1 MAEALFYA
9 VLTGGA
15 LGLLFDALRFSRLL
29 FNDKFFFDFFFWII
43 SSIVVFCYLL
53 VFNNGSIR
61 AVYLAFILLGFL
73 AVIFSLGYATKPVQ
87 QRLAKKI
94 KIRLKKLKKVL
105 QKLYNILYNIKVKSV
120 GLSKRKLKGG
130 KNGKGK
136 KQKE

>member
-1 MAEALFYA
+1 MFYA

-15 LGLLFDALRFSRLL
+15 LGLLFDALRFFRLL

-43 SSIVVFCYLL
+43 SSVVVFCYLL

-61 AVYLAFILLGFL
+61 AVYLGFILIGFL
-73 AVIFSLGYATKPVQ
+73 AIIFTLGYATKPLQ
-87 QRLAKKI
+87 QHLAKKI

-105 QKLYNILYNIKVKSV
+105 QKISNILYNIKVSLV
-120 GLSKRKLKGG
+120 DLSKRKFKGG
-130 KNGKGK
+130 KDGKGK